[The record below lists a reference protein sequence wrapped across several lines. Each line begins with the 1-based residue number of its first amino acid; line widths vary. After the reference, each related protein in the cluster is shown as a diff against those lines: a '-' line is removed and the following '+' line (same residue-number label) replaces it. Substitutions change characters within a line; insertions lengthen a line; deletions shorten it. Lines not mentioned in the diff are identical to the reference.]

1 MGTITLRLFTI
12 GASLHIWKTCNNR
25 GHGER
30 NPHQGCRVSKIHKVG
45 FELLRRNLPLLS
57 RIWNSIFDMAEM
69 TMAIDKCV
77 SISIEEVYE
86 LNQEAFGVIDKQ

>member
-1 MGTITLRLFTI
+1 MNV
-12 GASLHIWKTCNNR
+12 HI
-25 GHGER
+25 
-30 NPHQGCRVSKIHKVG
+30 
-45 FELLRRNLPLLS
+45 LS
-57 RIWNSIFDMAEM
+57 RIWNNIFDMAEI